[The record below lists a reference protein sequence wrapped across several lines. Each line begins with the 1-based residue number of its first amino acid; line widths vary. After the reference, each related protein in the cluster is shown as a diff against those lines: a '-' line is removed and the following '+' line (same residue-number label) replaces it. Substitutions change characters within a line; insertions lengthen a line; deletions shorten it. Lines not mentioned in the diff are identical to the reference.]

1 MKEPQHRQKIKPF
14 YTSTRVSVVLP
25 GRSAG
30 LPSIKMSKLKLAV
43 VSDIH
48 LGSRR
53 NETEFIIA
61 NLDRAFPDNAETAD
75 LDLIVLAGDVFD
87 RLLSLSDDCVYA
99 IDSWIVRL
107 LRLCKK
113 HDIVLRVLYGT
124 PSHDREQSQ
133 RFVHLNEEAHIGADL
148 QYVTDLSI
156 EYIARFD
163 INVLYVPDEWEED
176 PAETLAQ
183 VKELMAS
190 RNLTAV
196 DYAFMHGNFG
206 YQLPSMIKTPRHS
219 EEEYL
224 RLVDKLIFIGHIH
237 TYSRY
242 DRIIAQ
248 GSFDRLSHG
257 EEEAKGHVRAVVR
270 SRDDYELMFVENT
283 GARKYISIDCER
295 LSLEETI
302 QRALTVSD
310 SLPDGSRIRLICS
323 KDNPILMEMDQLV
336 RHRPLIK
343 WDKLVRNTD
352 EIEYVKDEEIN
363 DEFIPISI
371 TRENIIKLVMPRV
384 QQRSVDPD
392 IHELA
397 NNFLMEM
404 R

>member
-1 MKEPQHRQKIKPF
+1 
-14 YTSTRVSVVLP
+14 
-25 GRSAG
+25 
-30 LPSIKMSKLKLAV
+30 MSKLKLAV

-190 RNLTAV
+190 RNLTVV

-295 LSLEETI
+295 LTLEDTS